1 MSSLCVRQCS
11 KVYVSSFKFEL
22 TAEKRSQNLPSS
34 IDRSRNEEK
43 EFLQNFKSSPSPQK
57 CLAFQSNLSTYKKE
71 TLATFLK
78 NFGRLVCYFL

>member
-11 KVYVSSFKFEL
+11 KVYVSNFKFEL

-34 IDRSRNEEK
+34 IDRLRNEEK
-43 EFLQNFKSSPSPQK
+43 EFLQNFKSSPSLQK
-57 CLAFQSNLSTYKKE
+57 RLAFQSNLSTYKKE

-78 NFGRLVCYFL
+78 FFGRLVCYFL

>member
-43 EFLQNFKSSPSPQK
+43 EFLQNFKSSPKPAK
-57 CLAFQSNLSTYKKE
+57 
-71 TLATFLK
+71 TFS
-78 NFGRLVCYFL
+78 VSI